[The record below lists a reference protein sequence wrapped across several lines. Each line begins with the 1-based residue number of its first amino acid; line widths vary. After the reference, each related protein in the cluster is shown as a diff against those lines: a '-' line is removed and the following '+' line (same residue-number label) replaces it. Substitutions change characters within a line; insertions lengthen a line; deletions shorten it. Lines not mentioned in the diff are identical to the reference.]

1 MLKRE
6 RERECFIQ
14 EGNRAP
20 VSKQMLNPAHIIDRT
35 KAGGK
40 GGGKGSNNIADA
52 NHPRII
58 GRTTPSSLDISLITM
73 EMIQPT

>member
-1 MLKRE
+1 MLK
-6 RERECFIQ
+6 
-14 EGNRAP
+14 
-20 VSKQMLNPAHIIDRT
+20 PAHIIDRT

-58 GRTTPSSLDISLITM
+58 CKTTPSSLDISLITM
-73 EMIQPT
+73 EMIQPS